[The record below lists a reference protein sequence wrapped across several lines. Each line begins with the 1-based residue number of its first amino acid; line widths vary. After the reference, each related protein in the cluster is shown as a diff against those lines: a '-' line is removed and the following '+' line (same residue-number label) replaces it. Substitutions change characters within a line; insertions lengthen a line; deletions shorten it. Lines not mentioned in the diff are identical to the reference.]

1 MGNTI
6 RGSTA
11 GCEGNLE
18 EDVDSFDLSIGL
30 EMKGGRLD
38 VGNLKD
44 GEREFQREK
53 VK

>member
-11 GCEGNLE
+11 RCEGNL
-18 EDVDSFDLSIGL
+18 VDSCDLSIGL
-30 EMKGGRLD
+30 EMKRGRLD
-38 VGNLKD
+38 VGNLKME
-44 GEREFQREK
+44 EREFQRKK